1 MSGFSSTYD
10 GGVEA
15 NPDDDLCLHR
25 NENLFVG
32 REWTVDAAQ
41 QMVASAH
48 IASYPE
54 MTSLVLREALA
65 RHYGVK
71 PGNIFVGNG
80 ADEVLSDLFNVLHPD
95 YDALHVLDVRF
106 KVYDLLAERLG
117 FRLEVF
123 PGNAFETGRIDT
135 SGFKGLAVVDSP
147 NAISGGSVAREDLD
161 ALAATPDSFLIW
173 DNVYGEYAG
182 DTLPDPLPP
191 NVAVVRSF
199 SKYYGLAGLR
209 IGYCIADESVI
220 AQMLACKDAFNV
232 NSFGQVMALEALNRE
247 QAFAT
252 QRDELVAGRQALVDG
267 LEALGFRVMPSDSVA
282 VLVSHP
288 DHAAKTLQQ
297 ELLKRQIAVR
307 HFTDKATANFIRVTA
322 SPAETQDRFLAA
334 MAEII
339 GGLAAR
345 DRG

>member
-1 MSGFSSTYD
+1 VSAFASSYD

-15 NPDDDLCLHR
+15 NPDDILCLHR

-32 REWTVDAAQ
+32 RDWTVDAAQ

-65 RHYGVK
+65 EHYGVQ

-80 ADEVLSDLFNVLHPD
+80 ADEVLSDLFNVLHPH

-106 KVYDLLAERLG
+106 KVYDLLAERLD
-117 FRLEVF
+117 FRLEIF

-135 SGFKGLAVVDSP
+135 SGFSGLAVVDSP

-161 ALAATPDSFLIW
+161 ALAATPDSYLIW

-182 DTLPDPLPP
+182 DELPNPMPP
-191 NVAVVRSF
+191 NMAVVRSF

-209 IGYCIADESVI
+209 IGYCIAHEDIVG
-220 AQMLACKDAFNV
+220 QMLACKDAFNV
-232 NSFGQVMALEALNRE
+232 NSFGQVMALEALRRE
-247 QAFAT
+247 DAFRA
-252 QRDELVAGRQALVDG
+252 QCDELVAGRQALVVG
-267 LEALGFRVMPSDSVA
+267 LERLGFRVMPSDSVA

-288 DHAAKTLQQ
+288 GFAAKTIQQ
-297 ELLKRQIAVR
+297 ELLKREIAVR
-307 HFTDKATANFIRVTA
+307 HFTDEATANFVRITA
-322 SPAETQDRFLAA
+322 SPAATQDRLLAA
-334 MAEII
+334 LAEIVS
-339 GGLAAR
+339 R
-345 DRG
+345 